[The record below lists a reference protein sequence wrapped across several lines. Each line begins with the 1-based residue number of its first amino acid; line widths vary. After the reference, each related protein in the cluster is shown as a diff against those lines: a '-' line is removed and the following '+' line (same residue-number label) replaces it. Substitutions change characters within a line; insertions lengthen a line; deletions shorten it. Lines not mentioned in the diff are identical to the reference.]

1 MSCYS
6 PGPTFWH
13 LLLNHIIPACVSCS
27 FQERNSAAENFSAA
41 FSFTP
46 KKKKKKQSGL
56 VTSANN
62 NINFCQRLH
71 GNTDKLH
78 FAISPTDKLGKSIS
92 TTACPHS
99 TVNSAAY
106 QRSRTPPPPLLLDF
120 WHQTWISISLRS
132 PKTICPVSLLLT
144 GRCSQKQKRVDPSLP
159 SLPSLGI

>member
-1 MSCYS
+1 MLLARSYLLTFAFEPHYSCLCFMFIS
-6 PGPTFWH
+6 GKKQCCWK
-13 LLLNHIIPACVSCS
+13 
-27 FQERNSAAENFSAA
+27 FQCCFQ
-41 FSFTP
+41 FYFK

-99 TVNSAAY
+99 TVNSTAC